1 MNINNIPSGIKIPEE
16 LYVIIEISS
25 YSTPIKYEIDKKT
38 GMLFVDRF
46 IPTSMFYPCN
56 YGYINNTLSLDGDP
70 LDALVITPFSL
81 KSRSVIL
88 TKPVG
93 MINLIDEKGED
104 NKIITVPHNKISNE
118 YDNINN
124 INDISLKLRNQILHF
139 FEHYKDLEKEKWIK
153 FKGWSNSK
161 DSKIEI
167 IKSCDRFKKNKNLL

>member
-1 MNINNIPSGIKIPEE
+1 MNIKNIPSGIKIPEE
-16 LYVIIEISS
+16 IYVIIEISS
-25 YSTPIKYEIDKKT
+25 NSTPIKYEMDKKS

-81 KSRSVIL
+81 NPGSVIL
-88 TKPVG
+88 TKPIG
-93 MINLIDEKGED
+93 MINLTDEKGED

-118 YDNINN
+118 YNN
-124 INDISLKLRNQILHF
+124 INDIFDISLILRNKILHF

-153 FKGWSNSK
+153 FNGWSSYK

-167 IKSCDRFKKNKNLL
+167 IKSCNRFNKI